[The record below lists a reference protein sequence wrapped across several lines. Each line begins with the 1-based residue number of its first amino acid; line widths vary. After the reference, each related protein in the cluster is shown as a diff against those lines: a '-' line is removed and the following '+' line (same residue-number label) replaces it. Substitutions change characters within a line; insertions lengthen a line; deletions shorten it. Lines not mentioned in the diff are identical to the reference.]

1 MKEKLMKILKPAS
14 FLAVAAVAA
23 GSFIATAGDGTC
35 PLSGKAAKA
44 EGTCSSDA
52 KAAKAEGTCSSDA
65 KAAKAEG
72 TCNLSLKAAK
82 AEGKGECCPDGAAK
96 PAVNTT
102 AGTEAGFAKDGAC
115 GDGVCPLTG
124 KQVADKGSDCEGGVC
139 PTSGKQVAEK
149 GDCEGGV
156 CPSGQKDIV
165 NTAIQDGS
173 FSTLLLAA
181 RAAGMMD
188 KLNCPQPKTILAP
201 TNEAFQKLP
210 AEQWASLLQD
220 DEAMQAVLARHI
232 IDGAIPAADLAKE
245 GAVCSSLGAKQCSV
259 SGKTT
264 IGSAN
269 VVRADIAASN
279 GYIHAIDQVLLP
291 EQAEVAAAESTE
303 QPEEVKV
310 AAAE

>member
-35 PLSGKAAKA
+35 PLSG
-44 EGTCSSDA
+44 

>member
-35 PLSGKAAKA
+35 PLSG
-44 EGTCSSDA
+44 

-115 GDGVCPLTG
+115 EDGVCPLTG
-124 KQVADKGSDCEGGVC
+124 KQVADKGADCEGGVC

-303 QPEEVKV
+303 QPEDVKV